1 MRIERLGR
9 SRWLAWDCR
18 MRCAICAGLSVPIS
32 SARMQLQRGAARRGE
47 DTVTSV
53 LQEFQDSPSE
63 GRFCKCSPGP
73 HTPGVVVT
81 RRPHEAISVL
91 EMPSHKIQAQIP

>member
-53 LQEFQDSPSE
+53 LQEFQDSPERRAILQVFAWTSHTWS
-63 GRFCKCSPGP
+63 GG
-73 HTPGVVVT
+73 HTPPT
-81 RRPHEAISVL
+81 
-91 EMPSHKIQAQIP
+91 